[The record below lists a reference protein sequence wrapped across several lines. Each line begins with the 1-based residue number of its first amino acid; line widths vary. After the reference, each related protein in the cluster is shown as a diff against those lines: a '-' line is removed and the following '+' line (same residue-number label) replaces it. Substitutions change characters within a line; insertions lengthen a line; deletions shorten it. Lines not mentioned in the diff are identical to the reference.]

1 MKLPLFAGLVCCLGV
16 LATIGRASTATGPEF
31 ATLGPDTFSVTRS
44 AATGFTRNTDALKT
58 LALEDA
64 ASYCA
69 KLHKQLQVVSVTT
82 YRPKVPLTGF
92 ANAKVVFKAIDPND
106 AASTPA
112 VAAVPSP
119 TAPSAT
125 PPTTSLG
132 ATPAAPAV
140 GEIATPV
147 DPLYY
152 GLLKLEDLRQR
163 GLLTEEEFQAQ
174 RKELVEKS
182 K

>member
-1 MKLPLFAGLVCCLGV
+1 MKLPLFAGLVFCFGV
-16 LATIGRASTATGPEF
+16 LAASAGARTATGPEF

-44 AATGFTRNTDALKT
+44 AATGFTRDTDSLKT

-64 ASYCA
+64 ASYCG

-92 ANAKVVFKAIDPND
+92 ANAKVVFKAVDSIA
-106 AASTPA
+106 AASPPA
-112 VAAVPSP
+112 VAAVPSA
-119 TAPSAT
+119 APST
-125 PPTTSLG
+125 ESVG
-132 ATPAAPAV
+132 ANSTGPVAS
-140 GEIATPV
+140 EITTPV

-152 GLLKLEDLRQR
+152 GLLKLEDLRKR

-174 RKELVEKS
+174 RKALVEKS